1 MLAIDEALSVIVR
14 LIERSQQA
22 GEPIDHT
29 IIVVG
34 GTALSAH
41 GIRNLSEGVDLYVQT
56 FSDDVVFQVE
66 RELVEIYGP
75 AFKIDVTATENLW
88 GFILLRDI
96 EEHSPTYKMLEVAGQ
111 TFTVKALSIEDLFLL
126 EMNAGREKDRQDL
139 PLIAARTTPEAL
151 IQRFNVIVQWHG
163 NKPALPGYADELV
176 RQLEICYALEPK
188 QVISQ
193 LKLPKFVAS
202 MLWETY
208 YPISDND
215 VMS

>member
-1 MLAIDEALSVIVR
+1 MV
-14 LIERSQQA
+14 
-22 GEPIDHT
+22 
-29 IIVVG
+29 
-34 GTALSAH
+34 
-41 GIRNLSEGVDLYVQT
+41 T
-56 FSDDVVFQVE
+56 F
-66 RELVEIYGP
+66 
-75 AFKIDVTATENLW
+75 LW
-88 GFILLRDI
+88 GRVLRDI

-126 EMNAGREKDRQDL
+126 KMNAGREKDRQDL

-215 VMS
+215 ITS